1 MAQKPSVFSSESAF
15 ERKHVRG
22 SRRESESATLEVGND
37 GFVVYDVRTY
47 GVYHD
52 VYTAKGSVRNSF
64 VAEGLNHSAKLKFLT
79 APPMDCSPL

>member
-1 MAQKPSVFSSESAF
+1 VFSSESAF
-15 ERKHVRG
+15 ERKHVRDFQH
-22 SRRESESATLEVGND
+22 ESESAALEVGDD
-37 GFVVYDVRTY
+37 GFVAYDMRTY

-64 VAEGLNHSAKLKFLT
+64 VAERLNHSAKLKFLT